1 MSKAIRSGGNHL
13 MSDYVIHNKVVY
25 VSGVV
30 AKDTSAD
37 VKAQIKDILK
47 EIDRRLEH
55 AGTDKSKL
63 LTALIW
69 LKDIDS
75 DFGTL
80 NEVWEQWVHPEGRP
94 ARATSQALM
103 ASADVLAEITVSA
116 AV

>member
-1 MSKAIRSGGNHL
+1 MSEVIRSGGNHL
-13 MSDYVIHNKVVY
+13 MSDYVIHNQVVY

-30 AKDTSAD
+30 AAD
-37 VKAQIKDILK
+37 KGGDIKAQIQEVLK
-47 EIDRRLEH
+47 EIDNRLAR

-69 LKDIDS
+69 LKDIER
-75 DFGTL
+75 DFAVL
-80 NEVWEQWVHPEGRP
+80 NEVWEGWVHPQGKP

-103 ASADVLAEITVSA
+103 ASPEVLVEITVSA

>member
-1 MSKAIRSGGNHL
+1 MSEIIRSGGNHL
-13 MSDYVIHNKVVY
+13 MSDYVIHNQVVY

-30 AKDTSAD
+30 ASDTSAD
-37 VKAQIKDILK
+37 VKAQIEDILR
-47 EIDRRLEH
+47 EIDSRLER

-69 LKDIDS
+69 LKDIDN

-80 NEVWEQWVHPEGRP
+80 NEVWAQWVHPQGKP

-103 ASADVLAEITVSA
+103 ASRSEEHTSELQSRG
-116 AV
+116 